1 MTNARA
7 LCRGHKQLLPL
18 VEYALKEGWS
28 VGRTPG
34 GHLRFVKPGL
44 PPIYTSS
51 TVSDHRGRRNAQ
63 AMLKRAQRHADADAG
78 KAETES
84 EAGIDRQGDRYG

>member
-1 MTNARA
+1 MANARD

-28 VGRTPG
+28 VKRTPG

-51 TVSDHRGRRNAQ
+51 TVSDHRGGRNAQ
-63 AMLKRAQRHADADAG
+63 AMLKRANRQ
-78 KAETES
+78 ES
-84 EAGIDRQGDRYG
+84 AREVAAEAGTEGDRYG

>member
-1 MTNARA
+1 MSSPRD

-18 VEYALKEGWS
+18 IEYALKEGWTVS
-28 VGRTPG
+28 RTPG

-51 TVSDHRGRRNAQ
+51 TVSDHRGGRNAQ
-63 AMLKRAQRHADADAG
+63 AMLKRAQRQAALNRPAAATDADN
-78 KAETES
+78 E
-84 EAGIDRQGDRYG
+84 GDCYG

>member
-1 MTNARA
+1 MANARD

-18 VEYALKEGWS
+18 VEYALKEGWTVS
-28 VGRTPG
+28 RTPG

-51 TVSDHRGRRNAQ
+51 TVSDHRGGRNAQ
-63 AMLKRAQRHADADAG
+63 AMLKRAQRQAASDKTEADA
-78 KAETES
+78 EYE
-84 EAGIDRQGDRYG
+84 GDRYG